1 MRIAKFLTL
10 GLVAAAL
17 SACGSVNMNVKDT
30 PPEFPDALLI
40 DGFANTDGIRDYDG
54 NILQLDFLGTGA
66 RKGELIHIELWPFVG
81 LGVGP
86 LGFRAQILPL
96 EFGVG
101 TILYEPSAETGGGDG
116 AEAADAG
123 E

>member
-30 PPEFPDALLI
+30 PPEFPEALAF
-40 DGFANTDGIRDYDG
+40 DGFVGTDGIRDYDG
-54 NILQLDFLGTGA
+54 DILQLDFLGTGA
-66 RKGELIHIELWPFVG
+66 RKGELIHIDLWPFVG
-81 LGVGP
+81 VGVGP

-96 EFGVG
+96 EFGIG
-101 TILYEPSAETGGGDG
+101 TLFYEPSAPTGGGDG
-116 AEAADAG
+116 AEEGG